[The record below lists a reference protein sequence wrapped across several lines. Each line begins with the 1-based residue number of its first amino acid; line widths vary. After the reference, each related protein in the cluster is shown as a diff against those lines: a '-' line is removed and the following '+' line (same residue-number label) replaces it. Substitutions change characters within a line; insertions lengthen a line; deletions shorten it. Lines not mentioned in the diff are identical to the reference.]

1 MSIIFF
7 AEGLHR
13 KISHDIMEVWKRNI
27 RPLYDKEMEEI
38 SKAGKDAGRTSFEDR
53 SGIQRGFSS
62 FMQNVLSN
70 VLPLLTPYNKVYPLI
85 WTEYLD

>member
-1 MSIIFF
+1 MIISARNILCHFTI
-7 AEGLHR
+7 EGLHR

-53 SGIQRGFSS
+53 
-62 FMQNVLSN
+62 
-70 VLPLLTPYNKVYPLI
+70 Y
-85 WTEYLD
+85 